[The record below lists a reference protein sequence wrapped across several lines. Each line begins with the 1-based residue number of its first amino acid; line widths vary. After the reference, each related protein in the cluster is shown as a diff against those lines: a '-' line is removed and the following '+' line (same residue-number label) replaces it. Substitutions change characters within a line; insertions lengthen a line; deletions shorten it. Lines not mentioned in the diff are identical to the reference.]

1 MKKNMVCLSV
11 LSLAILT
18 SCSVV
23 MAAKKEG
30 MSVTQVQTL
39 RTRGQLIASG
49 AHLISSDRLPTG
61 QLCEVYQIQNKK
73 GSAARAFMHGLL
85 DVSTCGLW
93 EVIGTPIEACGD
105 AREYYCVRIT
115 FDEDECIRRVELL

>member
-1 MKKNMVCLSV
+1 MKKNIICLSIF
-11 LSLAILT
+11 SLALLT
-18 SCSVV
+18 SCSVI

-30 MSVTQVQTL
+30 MSVSEVQTL

-49 AHLISSDRLPTG
+49 ACLISSERLLTG
-61 QLCEVYQIQNKK
+61 ELCEVYQIQNTK

-93 EVIGTPIEACGD
+93 EVIGTPIEACD
-105 AREYYCVRIT
+105 TRTYFCVRIT
-115 FDEDECIRRVELL
+115 YDQQEFIRRIELL